1 MATTEASSWC
11 QFCCTPLRD
20 CACNLLIQKLGYLI
34 YLTKNFRTL
43 KKEMNDL
50 NALRDDV
57 MERVRTMEHQEPPR
71 KRTNRV
77 VVWLDG
83 VSPLCERWTSIDN
96 EFKSRRTCLCGCS
109 RNILSDYKLGK
120 NVFLLLEDVRVL
132 KNEGSEFSDNDMT
145 EELIFPRKYVWL
157 LRNEIKELE
166 VLLHGMLSVVN
177 ELEKTPS
184 MEQTNPV
191 AVWLDTVR
199 SLKERYDSIEADIKS
214 TCNCVGDCYLNCS
227 PSEEDGR
234 RAIVLLE
241 KVREAT
247 IERSNLT
254 KLVEAIPGPSS
265 LETDSPLE
273 KALEELRSIFFKKH
287 KAGVIGVCGMGGIGK
302 TTLLKRFEAELLHRP
317 GDFKKI
323 IFVVVSKEPNA
334 QKIQKE
340 MGEKLGI
347 SFPEGGSVEDQ
358 APKVS
363 AALHDNKFV
372 LLLDDVWD
380 GIKLKNILGH
390 IGVPF
395 PNEENKCKFIL
406 TSRSAV
412 ACNKMGANDQ
422 KVKVGYLKSD
432 EAWTLF
438 KQNAGEMIINSDPEI
453 QVHAETMVKKCGG
466 LPLALMVIGSAMA
479 SKTTVSEWKHAASS
493 MKELRTDKIEGME
506 VELLS
511 SLKLSYDS
519 LPDDTIKECFLYCC
533 LYPEDWEIYKED
545 LVNFWVGEGFFDDE
559 YGDEIDKARGEGH
572 SIIGRLMAAHLLETG
587 HRSGSYLRPSLRMH
601 DVIRDMAL
609 WISKDKFLVRAGLG
623 LTEAPEPRKWSGNKR
638 ISLMENDIKNLPS
651 LILDCPNLSTLF
663 LCDNRNLSGK
673 VSSGFFQS
681 MTNLRVLD
689 LSWTNIKSL
698 PIELGWLT
706 RLRYLDL
713 RHTTQLES
721 IPKEAIS
728 TLGELQLLDLSD
740 SKYSIGDG
748 STNVEN
754 SLCDP
759 EVSIQDLDALKS
771 LQEVHLDLKSVDVYR
786 QFLSLTKLP
795 RITGTLSLCDLKV
808 SGTLHLSSTSLKM
821 DHLISFIIGDCE
833 GLEEIIFSGREND
846 PLLPNLSQLRLGN
859 LHDLRMIKVGA
870 HVALQNLRQLVI
882 YECYVLKH
890 LSCIRHLRCLES
902 VRIYYCREMK
912 ELIGG
917 EDGVVADEASTL
929 SPSLPKLKSI
939 VLQNLPRLESICE
952 HPLLFPSLKQ
962 LSVFK
967 CPHLKKLP
975 LEINSAPNLEKIEA
989 EQEWWDGLVWDDEPI
1004 KQKFTDIYARKITS

>member
-1 MATTEASSWC
+1 MATEASSWL

-20 CACNLLIQKLGYLI
+20 CTCKLLIQKLGYFISLQEKI
-34 YLTKNFRTL
+34 L
-43 KKEMNDL
+43 KLEGEMNYL
-50 NALRDDV
+50 EALKGGV
-57 MERVRTMEHQEPPR
+57 MGRVQNMEHNEPR
-71 KRTNRV
+71 KRTELFVLWINK
-77 VVWLDG
+77 

-120 NVFLLLEDVRVL
+120 NVFFLLEDVRVL
-132 KNEGSEFSDNDMT
+132 KKEGSEFTDNDIT

-157 LRNEIKELE
+157 LRKEIKELE
-166 VLLHGMLSVVN
+166 VLLHGVSSEVN
-177 ELEKTPS
+177 ELEKTPG
-184 MEQTNPV
+184 MERTNPV

-265 LETDSPLE
+265 LETDSPLKE
-273 KALEELRSIFFKKH
+273 ALEKLRSIFFKKH

-380 GIKLKNILGH
+380 GIKLKNILRH

-412 ACNKMGANDQ
+412 ACNKMGANDH

-438 KQNAGEMIINSDPEI
+438 KQNAGEMIINSDLEI

-493 MKELRTDKIEGME
+493 MKELWTDKIEGME

-511 SLKLSYDS
+511 SLKLSYDN
-519 LPDDTIKECFLYCC
+519 LPSDTIKECFLYCC
-533 LYPEDWEIYKED
+533 LYPEDWKIDKKDIVDY
-545 LVNFWVGEGFFDDE
+545 WVGEGFFDDE

-587 HRSGSYLRPSLRMH
+587 HYSDSWVRMH

-623 LTEAPEPRKWSGNKR
+623 LTKAPEPRIWSGNKR

-651 LILDCPNLSTLF
+651 LISDCPNLSTLLLQF
-663 LCDNRNLSGK
+663 NYMLSGK

-689 LSWTNIKSL
+689 LSWTEIISL

-713 RHTTQLES
+713 RGTTQLES

-728 TLGELQLLDLSD
+728 TLGELQLLNLTL

-759 EVSIQDLDALKS
+759 EVSIKDLDALKS
-771 LQEVHLDLKSVDVYR
+771 LQEVHLDLKSVDVYD

-821 DHLISFIIGDCE
+821 DHLISFVIRDCE
-833 GLEEIIFSGREND
+833 GLEEIIFSGGEND
-846 PLLPNLSQLRLGN
+846 PLLPNLSELRLGN
-859 LHDLRMIKVGA
+859 LHDLRMIKVGS
-870 HVALQNLRQLVI
+870 HVALQNLRELHI
-882 YECYVLKH
+882 SKCIRLKH
-890 LSCIRHLRCLES
+890 LSCIRHLGCLES
-902 VRIYYCREMK
+902 VYILECNEMK

-917 EDGVVADEASTL
+917 EDGVVEDEASTL
-929 SPSLPKLKSI
+929 SLSLPKLKSL
-939 VLQNLPRLESICE
+939 VLHDLPQLESICE
-952 HPLLFPSLKQ
+952 HPLLFPSLKK

-975 LEINSAPNLEKIEA
+975 LEINSAPNLEEIRGD
-989 EQEWWDGLVWDDEPI
+989 QEWWDGLVWDDEPI
-1004 KQKFTDIYARKITS
+1004 KQKFTDIYQRPITS